1 MTEAVA
7 LKHRSAVETEV
18 KLRIPSVA
26 AMFPMLRALGFREV
40 SPSSEEASVLWDRD
54 GELLAGGSAL
64 RLRRYAGRA
73 VLTWKG
79 PRTPDPL
86 LKIRPEQETA
96 VEDPEALE
104 AILRALGFA
113 PTLAMVKTRAVWA
126 REELEACLDETP
138 FGCFLELE
146 GEPTAIRL
154 AMEHLSLDAGHV
166 ETRSYATL
174 FAAARG

>member
-1 MTEAVA
+1 MTEAAA

-26 AMFPMLRALGFREV
+26 AMLPMLGALGFREV
-40 SPSSEEASVLWDRD
+40 TPPAEETSVLWDRG
-54 GELLAGGSAL
+54 GELLDGGSAL

-79 PRTPDPL
+79 PRTADPM
-86 LKIRPEQETA
+86 LKIRPERETG

-113 PTLAMVKTRAVWA
+113 PTLTMVKTRAVWA

-146 GEPTAIRL
+146 GEPAAIRL

-166 ETRSYATL
+166 ETRSYAAL
-174 FAAARG
+174 YGAGRD